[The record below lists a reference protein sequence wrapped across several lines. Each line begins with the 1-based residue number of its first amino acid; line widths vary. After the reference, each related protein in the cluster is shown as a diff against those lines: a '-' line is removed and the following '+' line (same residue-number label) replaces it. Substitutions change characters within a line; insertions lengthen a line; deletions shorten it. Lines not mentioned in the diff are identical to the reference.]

1 LPLKTI
7 AQKGG
12 FWVECGNTIEGSAVN
27 KPASGK
33 LSFASKAG
41 YGLGDLGFLL
51 VWHGSALFL
60 LYFYTDVLGLPP
72 GLAGAIYLISMI
84 WDAVSDPIVAA
95 WAEHRAARTGR
106 YAPIIAMAALPVGL
120 TYGLMFVVPPLSGLA
135 LAAWALATHLAF
147 RTAYTIASM
156 PYNTLPVRLTTDGN
170 ARSALSGF
178 RVAGAA
184 TGAVIAAVL
193 TPVIVQANQA
203 AGQTEAAGYMIAAL
217 LLGLLAA
224 ALLLAC
230 SRLVREPHAMPQT
243 PGNADYLAALTGLFR
258 AASGNTPLLRLLAVM
273 VGGTIAQ
280 GLFLQNMLYFL
291 THVIGRPDLITIVLA
306 ASAFAVILAAPVWVV
321 LAARTSKRVSLIAG
335 LAVAATGYAIMA
347 VAPPGGE
354 IVPLIAV
361 IVAGIGGAAI
371 PVMLWSMVPDA
382 IEHGEMETGIRVE
395 ARTFGLATF
404 AQKSAVGITAV
415 SIGFIL
421 ASAGYSGDTAPPE
434 AARSAIRIMVS
445 IAPALLMA
453 GLIGI
458 IWTYPIS
465 QLRHQEILAALK
477 LKQK

>member
-1 LPLKTI
+1 MKR
-7 AQKGG
+7 
-12 FWVECGNTIEGSAVN
+12 
-27 KPASGK
+27 PADTGESGH

-120 TYGLMFVVPPLSGLA
+120 AYGLMFIAPPLSGLA
-135 LAAWALATHLAF
+135 LAAWALATHLVF

-178 RVAGAA
+178 RVSGAA
-184 TGAVIAAVL
+184 TGAVITAVL
-193 TPVIVQANQA
+193 TPVIVQANQT
-203 AGQTEAAGYMIAAL
+203 AGRTEAFGYMIAAIL
-217 LLGLLAA
+217 VGLLAS
-224 ALLLAC
+224 ALLFAC
-230 SRLVREPHAMPQT
+230 SRVVREPEMPPQDAER
-243 PGNADYLAALTGLFR
+243 PDYLSALFGLFR
-258 AASGNTPLLRLLAVM
+258 AARGNTPLLRLLAIM

-291 THVIGRPDLITIVLA
+291 THVIGRADLITPVLA
-306 ASAFAVILAAPVWVV
+306 ASAFAVILAAPVWVI
-321 LAARTSKRVSLIAG
+321 LAARTSKRVSLISG
-335 LAVAATGYAIMA
+335 LAVAVTGYAAMA
-347 VAPPGGE
+347 LAPPGGAM
-354 IVPLIAV
+354 VPMIAV
-361 IVAGIGGAAI
+361 AIAGMGGAAI

-382 IEHGEMETGIRVE
+382 IEHGELTTGLRVE

-415 SIGFIL
+415 IIGFIL
-421 ASAGYSGDTAPPE
+421 ASAGYSGDAAPPQS
-434 AARSAIRIMVS
+434 ALTAIRIMVS
-445 IAPALLMA
+445 LAPALLMA
-453 GLIGI
+453 SLIAI